1 MMECK
6 YYTLIRTDSV
16 TVCCFFLMIR
26 RPPRSTRTDTLF
38 PTRRSSDLGDCAR
51 WYDRLAHELP
61 LSYKVPAISGQG
73 FGMRAKPS
81 KPRPF
86 RRLSTGT
93 IFGSSA
99 IHVAAMSDGCN
110 EHQELAV
117 FNFADDPKIAHA
129 ISPQSR
135 TEESS
140 EGQEC
145 IRACRSR

>member
-1 MMECK
+1 M
-6 YYTLIRTDSV
+6 
-16 TVCCFFLMIR
+16 
-26 RPPRSTRTDTLF
+26 
-38 PTRRSSDLGDCAR
+38 GAN
-51 WYDRLAHELP
+51 
-61 LSYKVPAISGQG
+61 
-73 FGMRAKPS
+73 PS

-86 RRLSTGT
+86 RLLSTGT

-135 TEESS
+135 QCSVQWLAYSARPVPIGDTLSQVGHDPLRSEEHTS
-140 EGQEC
+140 ELQSLMRISYAVFCLKKKTKTNNERTPT
-145 IRACRSR
+145 I

>member
-1 MMECK
+1 M
-6 YYTLIRTDSV
+6 
-16 TVCCFFLMIR
+16 
-26 RPPRSTRTDTLF
+26 
-38 PTRRSSDLGDCAR
+38 SDRQRLGLCQGDCAR

-117 FNFADDPKIAHA
+117 FNFADEPRSEEHTTELQSLMRISYDVFCLKKKIKK
-129 ISPQSR
+129 
-135 TEESS
+135 
-140 EGQEC
+140 
-145 IRACRSR
+145 